1 MGVPFY
7 ALGPIPVLPFPA
19 SMTFNHLNPSAEAEF
34 TLQDLDALIFA
45 DCVCAASTAGGGQ
58 LCGA

>member
-1 MGVPFY
+1 
-7 ALGPIPVLPFPA
+7 
-19 SMTFNHLNPSAEAEF
+19 MTFNHLNPSAEAEF